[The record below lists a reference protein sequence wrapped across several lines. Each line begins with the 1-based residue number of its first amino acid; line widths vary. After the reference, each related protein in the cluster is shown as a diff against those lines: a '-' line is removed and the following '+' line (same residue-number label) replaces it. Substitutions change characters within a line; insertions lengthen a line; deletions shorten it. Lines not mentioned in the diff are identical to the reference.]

1 MYITKWLVNVWL
13 KRCWSGNWST
23 RFFSS
28 VSVALRARRWHGREK
43 GMTRKK
49 GGIFKLSHPPAA
61 VKEFYF
67 IYILLHVCAQHPE
80 EARDTLSSSSSLS
93 PHFPA
98 HPSLSLCVST
108 FNRALLN
115 IFCRANNKPAPSLSH
130 LTHCNLTHTHT
141 HAQVHTHFACIPLVI
156 FFSSFDPS
164 ILICFLFLSWWFRR

>member
-13 KRCWSGNWST
+13 KRCRSGNWST

-43 GMTRKK
+43 GMTRKN
-49 GGIFKLSHPPAA
+49 GEIFKLSHPPAA

-141 HAQVHTHFACIPLVI
+141 RTNAHTLCLYTSGD